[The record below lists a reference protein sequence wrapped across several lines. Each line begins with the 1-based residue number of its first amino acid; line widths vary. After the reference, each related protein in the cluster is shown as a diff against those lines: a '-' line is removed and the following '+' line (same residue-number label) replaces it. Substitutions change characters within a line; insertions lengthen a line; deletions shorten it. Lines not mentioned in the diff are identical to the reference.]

1 MNTANINFI
10 PLGEESRCL
19 GSDGTSASSRRPLCG
34 ARAIIQRKC
43 LRGFRKVE
51 VTKVEKL
58 EQILYLLLIEN
69 TPPLPFGGG
78 GGSSHEL
85 LPPNQGGCEPW
96 RDYS

>member
-1 MNTANINFI
+1 MRS
-10 PLGEESRCL
+10 ESNS
-19 GSDGTSASSRRPLCG
+19 G
-34 ARAIIQRKC
+34 C

-58 EQILYLLLIEN
+58 DQVLYLLLIEN
-69 TPPLPFGGG
+69 PPPLPGGG